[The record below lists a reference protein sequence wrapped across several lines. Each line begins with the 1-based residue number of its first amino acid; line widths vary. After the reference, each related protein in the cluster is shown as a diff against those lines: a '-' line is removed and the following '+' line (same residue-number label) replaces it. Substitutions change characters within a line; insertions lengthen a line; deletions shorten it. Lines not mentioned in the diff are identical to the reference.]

1 MNAIALMCH
10 DLVTVVKC
18 LINSVKSSNLFT
30 SSTVHNHTI
39 IQYIRVL
46 YYSNATV
53 TALVTKNQPMP
64 EDNMRKCINKSV

>member
-10 DLVTVVKC
+10 DLVTVVKW
-18 LINSVKSSNLFT
+18 LINSVKSSPEQVKLFT
-30 SSTVHNHTI
+30 SSTVHN
-39 IQYIRVL
+39 IRVL

-64 EDNMRKCINKSV
+64 EEKCIDQSV